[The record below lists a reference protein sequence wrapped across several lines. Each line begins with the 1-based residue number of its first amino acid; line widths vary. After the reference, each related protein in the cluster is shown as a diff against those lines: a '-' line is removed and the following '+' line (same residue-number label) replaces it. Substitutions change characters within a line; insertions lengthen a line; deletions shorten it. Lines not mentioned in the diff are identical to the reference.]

1 MTIFLLCLFCAGL
14 LLLTISLKKTYSHT
28 PLRELKRRARAGDEI
43 AKALHQA
50 ASFGVS
56 LEVLLWLWIG
66 ISAALF
72 TYVLAQNV
80 PTALAL
86 LGLAGIVW
94 VGFAWLPKS
103 RTTRAGVRTAVIA
116 APLIAWIL
124 NYLHPLL
131 ERIGLFIKKHQHISI
146 HTGVYE
152 KEDLVRLLDKQTKQT
167 DNRLTKEEL
176 SIARHALQFGDK
188 LVRDILVPRR
198 VVREVSVEEKIGP
211 ILMEELHKSGHS
223 RFPVYDGK
231 KDNLVGTLMLR
242 DLIGKRSG
250 GVIGD
255 VMSQDVLYLHESQNL
270 YEALTS
276 MLKTKHHMFVVVNSF
291 EEVVGIVTLEDIIE
305 QIIGKPIIDEF
316 DAYDDLRAVAARQA
330 QTIHAEQKHEK
341 LPDTDQR

>member
-1 MTIFLLCLFCAGL
+1 MTTFLLSLLCASL
-14 LLLTISLKKTYSHT
+14 LLISISLKKTYSHT
-28 PLRELKRRARAGDEI
+28 PIRELKRRARAGDEL
-43 AKALHQA
+43 AKGLHQA

-66 ISAALF
+66 VSASLF
-72 TYVLAQNV
+72 TYVLAQNM

-86 LGLAGIVW
+86 FGVASVVW
-94 VGFAWLPKS
+94 FGFAWLPKS
-103 RTTRAGVRTAVIA
+103 RVTRVGVRAAVIA
-116 APLIAWIL
+116 APFIAWVL

-131 ERIGLFIKKHQHISI
+131 ERLGLFIKKHQHISI

-152 KEDLVRLLDKQTKQT
+152 KEDLMHLLGKQAKQT

-176 SIARHALQFGDK
+176 SIAMHALQFGDK

-198 VVREVSVEEKIGP
+198 VVREVSVDEKIGP

-255 VMSQDVLYLHESQNL
+255 VMRRDVLYLHESQNL
-270 YEALTS
+270 YEALTA
-276 MLKTKHHMFVVVNSF
+276 MLKTKHHLFIVVNSF
-291 EEVVGIVTLEDIIE
+291 EELVGIITLEDVIE

-316 DAYDDLRAVAARQA
+316 DEYDDLRAVAARQA
-330 QTIHAEQKHEK
+330 QTIHTEQKHEK